1 MLMLC
6 SLVFVV
12 RSRMFEISRPDGE
25 LTDFVRKKR
34 KSAAFKLT
42 SLAVDEDSST
52 IHVKVLGIKI
62 KALVVLM

>member
-1 MLMLC
+1 
-6 SLVFVV
+6 
-12 RSRMFEISRPDGE
+12 MFEISRPDGE